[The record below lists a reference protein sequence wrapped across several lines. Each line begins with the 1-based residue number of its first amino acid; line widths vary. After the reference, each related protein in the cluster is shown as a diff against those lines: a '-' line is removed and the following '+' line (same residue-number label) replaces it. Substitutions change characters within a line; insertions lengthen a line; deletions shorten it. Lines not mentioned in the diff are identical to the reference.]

1 MNIENEELYKS
12 LLDLH
17 HLNRKN
23 TILIENFVDLVDYK
37 IRSTYSV
44 QILKTSNMSILPKTT
59 KHVTYE
65 LTYFTSQV
73 DTLSVLPLSV

>member
-23 TILIENFVDLVDYK
+23 TILIEHFVDLVDYK

-65 LTYFTSQV
+65 LTYFTSEV

>member
-23 TILIENFVDLVDYK
+23 TILIEHFVDLVDYK
-37 IRSTYSV
+37 IRSAYSV

-65 LTYFTSQV
+65 LTYFTSEV

>member
-1 MNIENEELYKS
+1 
-12 LLDLH
+12 
-17 HLNRKN
+17 
-23 TILIENFVDLVDYK
+23 VDLVDYK

-73 DTLSVLPLSV
+73 DTLSVLRPSVCL